1 MPILKCLECGGEM
14 EEGFLLDR
22 GHGNSANVE
31 SWIEGEPQR
40 AWYGLKTRG
49 KTRFAVETY
58 RCARCGLLK
67 SYAPEAN
74 V

>member
-1 MPILKCLECGGEM
+1 M

-22 GHGNSANVE
+22 GQGRTAHVE
-31 SWIEGEPQR
+31 SWIEGEPQQ

-49 KTRFAVETY
+49 KPRLTVETY
-58 RCARCGLLK
+58 RCSRCGLLK

-74 V
+74 T